1 MTIIDGME
9 HPVKAGDVIKME
21 AGCRHTVIAK
31 DRVLQ
36 LVEVQP
42 GTEISLEDKKKR
54 IAAVC

>member
-36 LVEVQP
+36 LIEVQP
-42 GTEISLEDKKKR
+42 GTEISLEDKKK
-54 IAAVC
+54 